1 MPDRVLNKIRA
12 PDATSNPGLAVDAGG
27 NPVIDPTKNVLD
39 LVTASERRL
48 DDLAAAAEK
57 LSSVK
62 HEHSRELIR
71 LNAQHARELRE
82 AETKRLD
89 AIRAVDT
96 AAAAVLANQVAS
108 SASTLRD
115 LVATTA
121 AAAATA
127 AAGIYNPLADRVSQL
142 ERTSYEGSGKATVAD
157 PMMARMV
164 DAVEALRSNMSEGVG
179 KRDGREDARSN
190 VGMWVGVGGAVF
202 AFLSLTIAGIALFAL
217 GGS

>member
-1 MPDRVLNKIRA
+1 MPDRGLNTVRA

-27 NPVIDPTKNVLD
+27 NPVIDPTLNVRD

-62 HEHSRELIR
+62 HEHARELIA
-71 LNAQHARELRE
+71 LNATHAQELRE

-96 AAAAVLANQVAS
+96 AAAAMLASQVAS

-121 AAAATA
+121 DAAAKA
-127 AAGIYNPLADRVSQL
+127 AAGIYNPLADRVAQL
-142 ERTSYEGSGKATVAD
+142 ERTSYEGSGKSAVAD

-164 DAVEALRSNMSEGVG
+164 DAVEALRSNMSEGQGRGAGMEKLWGWIIAAVAIGFAILNSAG
-179 KRDGREDARSN
+179 K
-190 VGMWVGVGGAVF
+190 
-202 AFLSLTIAGIALFAL
+202 L
-217 GGS
+217 